1 MGWVCRRSLSSTSA
15 KSRTAKVHATSVGGA
30 KEELRIRLRIGGQ
43 RLHHRRRRHRT
54 VVLRVD
60 GVALEDHATVQ
71 AEELLPGVE
80 GAHVQVQ
87 VHLRVQPTGAD
98 WTGRGAGQVG
108 EGVCREAAR
117 AIVLRRASLKSIS
130 VGVHHH
136 LLGANLSL
144 STGLALLR
152 QNDRS
157 TAVEGVVVV
166 VLVGVKVEVT
176 EVLMRISAAV

>member
-1 MGWVCRRSLSSTSA
+1 M
-15 KSRTAKVHATSVGGA
+15 
-30 KEELRIRLRIGGQ
+30 
-43 RLHHRRRRHRT
+43 
-54 VVLRVD
+54 VLRVD

-87 VHLRVQPTGAD
+87 VHLRVEAAGAD

-117 AIVLRRASLKSIS
+117 ATVLRRASLKSIS
-130 VGVHHH
+130 VAVGVHHQS
-136 LLGANLSL
+136 LLRANLSL
-144 STGLALLR
+144 SPGLALLR

-166 VLVGVKVEVT
+166 VVLVEVEAI
-176 EVLMRISAAV
+176 EVLMRISAV